1 MKNGRR
7 FQINLRVLLLFMA
20 LCCAVAAHVRIN
32 LDMQQKQMR
41 SQLKLLEIYRSV
53 AASSARLAEIDAQ
66 IKSLKQSLG
75 DAE

>member
-1 MKNGRR
+1 VKNHKR

-20 LCCAVAAHVRIN
+20 LCCTVAAHVRIN

-66 IKSLKQSLG
+66 IKALKQGLG
-75 DAE
+75 EAD